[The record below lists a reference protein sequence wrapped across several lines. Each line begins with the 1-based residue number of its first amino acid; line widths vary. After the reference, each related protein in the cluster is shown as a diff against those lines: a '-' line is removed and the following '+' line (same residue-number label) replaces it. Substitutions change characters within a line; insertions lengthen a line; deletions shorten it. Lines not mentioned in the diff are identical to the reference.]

1 MNNVD
6 NCRLDI
12 THDDECEFEDI
23 KSDLLEEFEQGLD
36 IASGFLSARQVQL
49 KLLQIKK
56 LIVLLQVL
64 IKYQMYK
71 IKQKNLK
78 VLLQKM
84 ILIKLES

>member
-49 KLLQIKK
+49 KLL
-56 LIVLLQVL
+56 
-64 IKYQMYK
+64 
-71 IKQKNLK
+71 
-78 VLLQKM
+78 
-84 ILIKLES
+84 

>member
-36 IASGFLSARQVQL
+36 IPLGFLSTRQSPVKVTL
-49 KLLQIKK
+49 DKK
-56 LIVLLQVL
+56 A
-64 IKYQMYK
+64 Y
-71 IKQKNLK
+71 
-78 VLLQKM
+78 
-84 ILIKLES
+84 SAP